1 MESCLNKRGETPMDN
16 IAKSLEEQ
24 LQKDLEEI
32 EQQDLGSDARKAKQA
47 QMIDLY
53 RLKIEEDK
61 LALEK
66 EQKQWERTSKTIFDT
81 LGIVVPN
88 SIALYSVLKVMKFE
102 ETGFVKTFSA
112 RRILGWVKPGNIMKL
127 FK

>member
-1 MESCLNKRGETPMDN
+1 MDN
-16 IAKSLEEQ
+16 ITKSLEEQ

-112 RRILGWVKPGNIMKL
+112 RRILGWVKPGNVMKL